1 MKTESSTYTIIY
13 AAVMVILVALG
24 LSFTHQ
30 ALSERQTKNVQIDK
44 MQQILRSLKQDEKDI
59 TTDKAEEKYSNIIT
73 IYSIIRR

>member
-30 ALSERQTKNVQIDK
+30 ALSE
-44 MQQILRSLKQDEKDI
+44 
-59 TTDKAEEKYSNIIT
+59 
-73 IYSIIRR
+73 